1 MLNNY
6 TGKVFKGLLALAV
19 PLAALLALSAV
30 ELGGARSGLS
40 ANAAPQNACASGI
53 QVSDSFTLP
62 QLDPGQG
69 QVKGLAVA
77 LQGGGTIEAV
87 TPVPLL
93 VIPGQGNLRTYL
105 YNGLRGV
112 SAVQLTSCAASA
124 NPPEIQNAYWLIEQD
139 GERVAQQVALSQV
152 RREVRQGNVL
162 TLRPKQTTS
171 YAVPCELS
179 DPSGTVLVTP
189 GMVVTT
195 QSQLCLSSRDQLARL
210 QRELE
215 RTNQELNSPWGMLF
229 NREGLT
235 RRVARL
241 DREISAL
248 YQLSPYN
255 GTVAGVQRDRR
266 DARRFWVEINVEE
279 VLSIP

>member
-6 TGKVFKGLLALAV
+6 TGKVFKGLLVLAV

-40 ANAAPQNACASGI
+40 ANAAPQSVCASGI
-53 QVSDSFTLP
+53 QVIDSFALP
-62 QLDPGQG
+62 QVASGQG
-69 QVKGLAVA
+69 RVKGLAVA

-87 TPVPLL
+87 SPTPSLI
-93 VIPGQGNLRTYL
+93 IPGQGNLRTYL

-112 SAVQLTSCAASA
+112 SAVQVTSCAATTS
-124 NPPEIQNAYWLIEQD
+124 PPEVQNAYWLIEQD
-139 GERVAQQVALSQV
+139 GERVARQVALSQV

-162 TLRPKQTTS
+162 TLRPKQTTR

-179 DPSGTVLVTP
+179 DPSGTVLVIP

-195 QSQLCLSSRDQLARL
+195 QSQLCLSSRTELTRL

-215 RTNQELNSPWGMLF
+215 RTNQELNSPWGLLF

-235 RRVARL
+235 RRIARL
-241 DREISAL
+241 GGEITAL
-248 YQLSPYN
+248 YQLSPYS
-255 GTVAGVQRDRR
+255 GTVAGVQRDRS

>member
-6 TGKVFKGLLALAV
+6 TGKVFKGLLMLAV

-40 ANAAPQNACASGI
+40 ADAAPQSACASGI
-53 QVSDSFTLP
+53 QVIDSFALP
-62 QLDPGQG
+62 RLDPGQG
-69 QVKGLAVA
+69 QVIGLAVA

-87 TPVPLL
+87 TPTPKRI
-93 VIPGQGNLRTYL
+93 IPGQGNLRTYL
-105 YNGLRGV
+105 YNRLRGV
-112 SAVQLTSCAASA
+112 SAVQVTSCAASA
-124 NPPEIQNAYWLIEQD
+124 SLPEVQNAYWLIEQD

-162 TLRPKQTTS
+162 TLRPKQTTR
-171 YAVPCELS
+171 YAVPCDLS
-179 DPSGTVLVTP
+179 DPSGTVLVIP

-195 QSQLCLSSRDQLARL
+195 QSQLCLSSRTELTRL

-215 RTNQELNSPWGMLF
+215 RTSQELNSPWGLLF

-235 RRVARL
+235 RRIARL
-241 DREISAL
+241 NGEVTAL
-248 YQLSPYN
+248 YQLSPYS
-255 GTVAGVQRDRR
+255 GTVAGVQRDRS